1 MSRILRRPMFR
12 GGKVSSYG
20 TGIASGLADGGMPNK
35 RGLVDGPGGYS
46 GEVLD
51 IYRSVEEQ
59 IPEYNRQGLST
70 GDYLRIASAGLD
82 ILGRPSEG
90 GGIKGTLATASQP
103 LAKLGVDLGGSIDTR
118 EAKGRERRDD
128 LVKAVTAGEIELKG
142 AQIKSRTRVDAVK
155 GYLDEVYKLKRNAAA
170 GDVEKLKQLE
180 ADYQNDFENFV
191 VKGLDISDISNIIE
205 GDEVQQRIFD
215 AAEANLKAKG
225 IDEDNPRFS
234 EELIIEATRITQEY
248 GKNLQSGFAE
258 GGSVA
263 MTEDVNVM
271 TQTPA
276 GMTDVN
282 MSETETVSPTE
293 AAPMQLTY
301 DQLRARLPKEIG
313 DEIVTLLANSYEAL
327 ADFASIATQ
336 ADVDNFNVK
345 YGVELVLPQGA

>member
-20 TGIASGLADGGMPNK
+20 TGIASGLGRQGYA
-35 RGLVDGPGGYS
+35 PG

-59 IPEYNRQGLST
+59 IPQYQPQGLTT

-82 ILGRPSEG
+82 ILGAPSEG
-90 GGIKGTLATASQP
+90 GGIGGTLATISKP
-103 LAKLGVDLGGSIDTR
+103 LSKLGVDLGTGLDTR

-128 LVKAVTAGEIELKG
+128 LVKAVTAGEIDLKG
-142 AQIKSRTRVDAVK
+142 AQLRSRTRVDAVK
-155 GYLDEVYKLKRNAAA
+155 GYLDEVYKLKREAAA
-170 GDVEKLKQLE
+170 GDAEKLKEIE

-191 VKGLDISDISNIIE
+191 VKGLDVSDISNIVK
-205 GDEVQQRIFD
+205 GDEVQERIFD
-215 AAEANLKAKG
+215 AAEANVKAKG
-225 IDEDNPRFS
+225 IDEDDPRYS

-258 GGSVA
+258 GGPVA

-276 GMTDVN
+276 GITDVN
-282 MSETETVSPTE
+282 MSETVSPTE

-301 DQLRARLPKEIG
+301 DQLRARLPREIG
-313 DEIVTLLANSYEAL
+313 DEIVRLLANSYEAL

>member
-20 TGIASGLADGGMPNK
+20 TGIASGLGRQGYA
-35 RGLVDGPGGYS
+35 PGG
-46 GEVLD
+46 EVLDVLD
-51 IYRSVEEQ
+51 IYRGVEEQ
-59 IPEYNRQGLST
+59 IPQYQPQGLTT

-82 ILGRPSEG
+82 ILGAPSEG
-90 GGIKGTLATASQP
+90 GGIGGTLATISKP
-103 LAKLGVDLGGSIDTR
+103 LSKLGVDLGTGLDTR

-128 LVKAVTAGEIELKG
+128 LVKAVTAGEIDLKG
-142 AQIKSRTRVDAVK
+142 AKLRSRTRVDAVK
-155 GYLDEVYKLKRNAAA
+155 GYLDEVYKLKREAAA
-170 GDVEKLKQLE
+170 GDAEKLKEIE

-191 VKGLDISDISNIIE
+191 VKGLDVSDISNIVK
-205 GDEVQQRIFD
+205 GDEVQERIFD
-215 AAEANLKAKG
+215 AAEANVKAKG
-225 IDEDNPRFS
+225 IDEDDPRFS

-258 GGSVA
+258 GGPVA

-276 GMTDVN
+276 GITDVN
-282 MSETETVSPTE
+282 MSETVSPTE

-301 DQLRARLPKEIG
+301 DQLRARLPREIG
-313 DEIVTLLANSYEAL
+313 DEIVRLLANSYEAL

-345 YGVELVLPQGA
+345 YGVELVLPQEA

>member
-20 TGIASGLADGGMPNK
+20 TGIASGLG
-35 RGLVDGPGGYS
+35 RPGYDNG

-59 IPEYNRQGLST
+59 IPQYQPQGLSV

-90 GGIKGTLATASQP
+90 GGIRGTLATASKP
-103 LAKLGVDLGGSIDTR
+103 LSKLGVDLGTSIDTR

-128 LVKAVTAGEIELKG
+128 LVKAVTAGEIDLKG
-142 AQIKSRTRVDAVK
+142 AKLRSRTRVDAVK
-155 GYLDEVYKLKRNAAA
+155 GYLDEVYDLKRKAAK
-170 GDVEKLKQLE
+170 GDAAKLAQIEK
-180 ADYQNDFENFV
+180 DYQTDFENFV
-191 VKGLDISDISNIIE
+191 VAGLDLSDISNIVK
-205 GDEVQQRIFD
+205 GDEVQEKIFD
-215 AAEANLKAKG
+215 AAETNVKAKG
-225 IDEDNPRFS
+225 ITEEDPRYS
-234 EELIIEATRITQEY
+234 EELIKEATRITQEY

-258 GGSVA
+258 GGPVA

-271 TQTPA
+271 TQTP
-276 GMTDVN
+276 GGITDVN

-313 DEIVTLLANSYEAL
+313 DEIVRLLANSYEAL

-345 YGVELVLPQGA
+345 YGVELVLPQEA

>member
-20 TGIASGLADGGMPNK
+20 TGIASGLGRQGYA
-35 RGLVDGPGGYS
+35 PG

-90 GGIKGTLATASQP
+90 GGIRGTLATASKP
-103 LAKLGVDLGGSIDTR
+103 LAKLGVDLGTSIDTR

-142 AQIKSRTRVDAVK
+142 AKLKSRTRVDAIR
-155 GYLDEVYKLKRNAAA
+155 GYLDEIYDLKRKAAA
-170 GDVEKLKQLE
+170 GDAELLKQIE
-180 ADYQNDFENFV
+180 ADYQTKFENFV
-191 VKGLDISDISNIIE
+191 VAGLDLSDILNVVK
-205 GDEVQQRIFD
+205 GDEVQERIFD
-215 AAEANLKAKG
+215 AAESSLKAKG
-225 IDEDNPRFS
+225 IDEDDPSFA
-234 EELIIEATRITQEY
+234 EELIKEATRITQEY
-248 GKNLQSGFAE
+248 GKNLQKGFAE
-258 GGSVA
+258 GGPVT
-263 MTEDVNVM
+263 MTDDVNVM

-276 GMTDVN
+276 GITDVN

-313 DEIVTLLANSYEAL
+313 DEIVTLLSNSYEAL

-345 YGVELVLPQGA
+345 YGVELVLPQEA

>member
-20 TGIASGLADGGMPNK
+20 TGIASGLADGGMPKK

-59 IPEYNRQGLST
+59 IPEYKPQGLTT

-82 ILGRPSEG
+82 ILGAPSEG
-90 GGIKGTLATASQP
+90 GGIGGTLATISKP
-103 LAKLGVDLGGSIDTR
+103 LSKLGVDLGTGIDTR
-118 EAKGRERRDD
+118 EVKGRERRDD
-128 LVKAVTAGEIELKG
+128 LVKAVTAGEIDLKG
-142 AQIKSRTRVDAVK
+142 AKLRSRTRVDAVK

-170 GDVEKLKQLE
+170 GDAEKLKQIE

-191 VKGLDISDISNIIE
+191 VKGLDVSDISNIVK
-205 GDEVQQRIFD
+205 GDEVQERIFD
-215 AAEANLKAKG
+215 AAEANVKAKG
-225 IDEDNPRFS
+225 IDEDDPRFS

-258 GGSVA
+258 GGPVA

-282 MSETETVSPTE
+282 MSETEVVDPTQ

>member
-20 TGIASGLADGGMPNK
+20 TGIASGLGRQGYE
-35 RGLVDGPGGYS
+35 PG

-59 IPEYNRQGLST
+59 IPQYQPQGLSV
-70 GDYLRIASAGLD
+70 GDFLRIASSGLE
-82 ILGRPSEG
+82 ILGTPSEG
-90 GGIKGTLATASQP
+90 PGIRGALATASKP
-103 LAKLGVDLGGSIDTR
+103 LSKLGVDLGTSIDTR

-128 LVKAVTAGEIELKG
+128 LVKAVTAGEIDLKG
-142 AQIKSRTRVDAVK
+142 AKLRSRTRVDAVK
-155 GYLDEVYKLKRNAAA
+155 GYLDEVYKLKREAAA
-170 GDVEKLKQLE
+170 GDAEKLKEIE

-191 VKGLDISDISNIIE
+191 VKGLDVSDISNIVK
-205 GDEVQQRIFD
+205 GDEVQERIFD
-215 AAEANLKAKG
+215 AAEANIKAKG
-225 IDEDNPRFS
+225 IDEDDPRYS

-258 GGSVA
+258 GGPVA

-276 GMTDVN
+276 GITDVN
-282 MSETETVSPTE
+282 MSETVSPTE

-301 DQLRARLPKEIG
+301 DQLRARLPREIG
-313 DEIVTLLANSYEAL
+313 DEIVRLLANSYEAL

-345 YGVELVLPQGA
+345 YGVELVLPQEA

>member
-20 TGIASGLADGGMPNK
+20 TGIASGLG
-35 RGLVDGPGGYS
+35 RPGYAPG

-59 IPEYNRQGLST
+59 IPQYQPQGLSV
-70 GDYLRIASAGLD
+70 GDFLRIASSGLE
-82 ILGRPSEG
+82 ILGTPSEG
-90 GGIKGTLATASQP
+90 GGISGTLATVSKP
-103 LAKLGVDLGGSIDTR
+103 LSKLGVDLGASIDTR

-128 LVKAVTAGEIELKG
+128 LVKAVTAGEIDLKG
-142 AQIKSRTRVDAVK
+142 AKLRSRTRVDAIRE
-155 GYLDEVYKLKRNAAA
+155 YLDEIYDLKRKAAK
-170 GDVEKLKQLE
+170 GDAAKLAE
-180 ADYQNDFENFV
+180 IESDYQTKFENFV
-191 VKGLDISDISNIIE
+191 VAGLDLSDILNVVK
-205 GDEVQQRIFD
+205 GDEVQERIFE
-215 AAEANLKAKG
+215 AAESSLKAKG
-225 IDEDNPRFS
+225 IEEDDPNYS
-234 EELIIEATRITQEY
+234 AELLKEATRITQEY
-248 GKNLQSGFAE
+248 GRNLQKGFAE
-258 GGSVA
+258 GGPVT

-276 GMTDVN
+276 GITDVN

-313 DEIVTLLANSYEAL
+313 DEIVRLLANSYEAL

-345 YGVELVLPQGA
+345 YGVELVLPQEA

>member
-20 TGIASGLADGGMPNK
+20 TGIASGLG
-35 RGLVDGPGGYS
+35 RQGYDNG

-59 IPEYNRQGLST
+59 IPQYQPQGLTT

-82 ILGRPSEG
+82 ILGAPSEG
-90 GGIKGTLATASQP
+90 GGIGGTLATISKP
-103 LAKLGVDLGGSIDTR
+103 LSKLGVDLGTGIDTR

-128 LVKAVTAGEIELKG
+128 LVKAVTAGEIDLKG
-142 AQIKSRTRVDAVK
+142 AKLRSRTRVDAVK
-155 GYLDEVYKLKRNAAA
+155 GYLDEVYKLKREAAA
-170 GDVEKLKQLE
+170 GDAEKLKEIE

-191 VKGLDISDISNIIE
+191 VKGLDVSDISNIVK
-205 GDEVQQRIFD
+205 GDEVQERIFD
-215 AAEANLKAKG
+215 AAEANVKAKG
-225 IDEDNPRFS
+225 IDEDDPRFS

-258 GGSVA
+258 GGPVA

-276 GMTDVN
+276 GITDVN
-282 MSETETVSPTE
+282 MSETVSPTE

-301 DQLRARLPKEIG
+301 DQLRARLPREIG
-313 DEIVTLLANSYEAL
+313 DEIVRLLANSYEAL

-345 YGVELVLPQGA
+345 YGVELVLPQEA

>member
-20 TGIASGLADGGMPNK
+20 TGIASGLG
-35 RGLVDGPGGYS
+35 RQGYNNG

-59 IPEYNRQGLST
+59 IPQYQPQGLTT

-82 ILGRPSEG
+82 ILGAPSEG
-90 GGIKGTLATASQP
+90 GGIGGTLATISKP
-103 LAKLGVDLGGSIDTR
+103 LSKLGVDLGTGLDTR

-128 LVKAVTAGEIELKG
+128 LVKAVTAGEIDLKG
-142 AQIKSRTRVDAVK
+142 AKLRSRTRVDAVK
-155 GYLDEVYKLKRNAAA
+155 GYLDEVYKLKREAAA
-170 GDVEKLKQLE
+170 GDAEKLKEIE

-191 VKGLDISDISNIIE
+191 VKGLDVSDISNIVK
-205 GDEVQQRIFD
+205 GDEVQERIFD
-215 AAEANLKAKG
+215 AAEANVKAKG
-225 IDEDNPRFS
+225 IDEDDPRYS

-258 GGSVA
+258 GGPVA

-276 GMTDVN
+276 GITDVN
-282 MSETETVSPTE
+282 MSETVSPTE

-301 DQLRARLPKEIG
+301 DQLRARLPREIG
-313 DEIVTLLANSYEAL
+313 DEIVRLLANSYEAL

>member
-20 TGIASGLADGGMPNK
+20 TGIASGLG
-35 RGLVDGPGGYS
+35 RPGYAPG

-82 ILGRPSEG
+82 ILGTPSEG
-90 GGIKGTLATASQP
+90 GGIGGTLATVSKP
-103 LAKLGVDLGGSIDTR
+103 LSKLGVDLGASIDTR

-128 LVKAVTAGEIELKG
+128 LVKAVTAGEIELEG
-142 AQIKSRTRVDAVK
+142 AKLRSRTRVDAVK

-170 GDVEKLKQLE
+170 GDAEKLKQIE

-191 VKGLDISDISNIIE
+191 VKGLDVSDISSIVK
-205 GDEVQQRIFD
+205 GDEVQERIFD
-215 AAEANLKAKG
+215 AAEANVKAKG
-225 IDEDNPRFS
+225 INEDDSRYS
-234 EELIIEATRITQEY
+234 EELIREATRITQEY
-248 GKNLQSGFAE
+248 GKNLQSGFAK
-258 GGSVA
+258 GGPVT

-271 TQTPA
+271 EQTPA
-276 GMTDVN
+276 GITDVN
-282 MSETETVSPTE
+282 MSETETVSPAS

-313 DEIVTLLANSYEAL
+313 DEIVRLLSNSYEAL

-345 YGVELVLPQGA
+345 YGVELVLPQEA

>member
-20 TGIASGLADGGMPNK
+20 TGIASGLG
-35 RGLVDGPGGYS
+35 RPGYDNG

-59 IPEYNRQGLST
+59 IPQYQPQGLSV
-70 GDYLRIASAGLD
+70 GDFLRIASSGLE
-82 ILGRPSEG
+82 ILGTPSEG
-90 GGIKGTLATASQP
+90 PGIRGALATASKP
-103 LAKLGVDLGGSIDTR
+103 LAKLGVDLGTSIDTR

-128 LVKAVTAGEIELKG
+128 LVKAVTAGEIDLKG
-142 AQIKSRTRVDAVK
+142 AQLRSRTRVDAVK
-155 GYLDEVYKLKRNAAA
+155 GYLDEVYKLKREAAA
-170 GDVEKLKQLE
+170 GDAEKLKEIE

-191 VKGLDISDISNIIE
+191 VKGLDVSDISNIVK
-205 GDEVQQRIFD
+205 GDEVQEKIFD
-215 AAEANLKAKG
+215 AAEANVKAKG
-225 IDEDNPRFS
+225 IDEDDPRYS

-248 GKNLQSGFAE
+248 GKNLQRGFAE
-258 GGSVA
+258 GGPVT
-263 MTEDVNVM
+263 MTEDVNIM
-271 TQTPA
+271 RQTP
-276 GMTDVN
+276 GGITDVN

-301 DQLRARLPKEIG
+301 DQLRARLPREIG
-313 DEIVTLLANSYEAL
+313 DEIVRLLANSYEAL

>member
-1 MSRILRRPMFR
+1 MFR

-20 TGIASGLADGGMPNK
+20 TGIASGLGRQGYA
-35 RGLVDGPGGYS
+35 PG

-59 IPEYNRQGLST
+59 IPQYQPQGLTT

-82 ILGRPSEG
+82 ILGAPSEG
-90 GGIKGTLATASQP
+90 GGIGGTLATISKP
-103 LAKLGVDLGGSIDTR
+103 LSKLGVDLGTGLDTR

-128 LVKAVTAGEIELKG
+128 LVKAVTAGEIDLKG
-142 AQIKSRTRVDAVK
+142 AQLRSRTRVDAVK
-155 GYLDEVYKLKRNAAA
+155 GYLDEVYKLKREAAA
-170 GDVEKLKQLE
+170 GDAEKLKEIE

-191 VKGLDISDISNIIE
+191 VKGLDVSDISNIVK
-205 GDEVQQRIFD
+205 GDEVQERIFD
-215 AAEANLKAKG
+215 AAEANIKAKG
-225 IDEDNPRFS
+225 IDEDDPRYS

-248 GKNLQSGFAE
+248 GKNLQRGFAE
-258 GGSVA
+258 GGPVT

-271 TQTPA
+271 TQTP
-276 GMTDVN
+276 GGITDVN
-282 MSETETVSPTE
+282 MSETVSPTE

-301 DQLRARLPKEIG
+301 DQLRARLPREIG
-313 DEIVTLLANSYEAL
+313 DEIVRLLANSYEAL

>member
-20 TGIASGLADGGMPNK
+20 TGIASGLG
-35 RGLVDGPGGYS
+35 RQGYDNG

-59 IPEYNRQGLST
+59 IPQYQPQGLSV
-70 GDYLRIASAGLD
+70 GDFLRIASSGLE
-82 ILGRPSEG
+82 ILGTPSEG
-90 GGIKGTLATASQP
+90 PGIRGALATASKP
-103 LAKLGVDLGGSIDTR
+103 LSKLGVDLGTSIDTR

-128 LVKAVTAGEIELKG
+128 LVKAVTAGEIDLKG
-142 AQIKSRTRVDAVK
+142 AQLRSRTRVDAVK
-155 GYLDEVYKLKRNAAA
+155 GYLDEVYKLKREAAK
-170 GDVEKLKQLE
+170 GDAAKLAEIE

-191 VKGLDISDISNIIE
+191 VKGLDVSDISNIVK
-205 GDEVQQRIFD
+205 GDEVQERIFD
-215 AAEANLKAKG
+215 AAEANIKAKG
-225 IDEDNPRFS
+225 IDEDDPRYS

-258 GGSVA
+258 GGPVT

-271 TQTPA
+271 RQTPA
-276 GMTDVN
+276 GITDVN

-301 DQLRARLPKEIG
+301 DQLRARLPREIG
-313 DEIVTLLANSYEAL
+313 DEIVRLLANSYEAL

-345 YGVELVLPQGA
+345 YGVELVLPQEA

>member
-20 TGIASGLADGGMPNK
+20 KGIASGLG
-35 RGLVDGPGGYS
+35 RPGYAPG

-103 LAKLGVDLGGSIDTR
+103 LAKLGVDLGASIDTR

-142 AQIKSRTRVDAVK
+142 AQLRSRTRVDAVK

-191 VKGLDISDISNIIE
+191 VKGLDISDISNIVK
-205 GDEVQQRIFD
+205 GDEVQERIFD
-215 AAEANLKAKG
+215 AAEANVKAKG
-225 IDEDNPRFS
+225 IDEDDPRFS
-234 EELIIEATRITQEY
+234 EELIREATRITQEY

-258 GGSVA
+258 GGPVA

-282 MSETETVSPTE
+282 MSETEVVDPTQ

>member
-20 TGIASGLADGGMPNK
+20 KGIASGLADGGMPNK

-46 GEVLD
+46 GVLD
-51 IYRSVEEQ
+51 IYRSVEEE

-82 ILGRPSEG
+82 ILGAPSEG
-90 GGIKGTLATASQP
+90 GGIRGTLATASKP
-103 LAKLGVDLGGSIDTR
+103 LSKLGVDLGTSIDAR

-128 LVKAVTAGEIELKG
+128 LVKAVTAGEIDLKS
-142 AQIKSRTRVDAVK
+142 AKLRSRTRVDAVK

-170 GDVEKLKQLE
+170 GDAEKLKQIE

-191 VKGLDISDISNIIE
+191 VKGLDVSDISNIVK
-205 GDEVQQRIFD
+205 GDEVQERIFE
-215 AAEANLKAKG
+215 AAEANVKAKG
-225 IDEDNPRFS
+225 IDEDDPRFS

-248 GKNLQSGFAE
+248 GKNLQSGFAK
-258 GGSVA
+258 GGPVA

-276 GMTDVN
+276 GITDVN

>member
-1 MSRILRRPMFR
+1 MFR

-20 TGIASGLADGGMPNK
+20 TGIASGLADGGMPKK

-90 GGIKGTLATASQP
+90 GGIGGTLATASQP
-103 LAKLGVDLGGSIDTR
+103 LAKLGVDLGASIDTR

-142 AQIKSRTRVDAVK
+142 AKLKSRTRVDAIR
-155 GYLDEVYKLKRNAAA
+155 GYLDEIYDLKRKAAA
-170 GDVEKLKQLE
+170 GDTAKLAAIE
-180 ADYQNDFENFV
+180 ADYQTKFENFV
-191 VKGLDISDISNIIE
+191 VAGLDLSDILNIVK
-205 GDEVQQRIFD
+205 GDEVQERIFD
-215 AAEANLKAKG
+215 AAESSLKAKG
-225 IDEDNPRFS
+225 IDEDSPTYS
-234 EELIIEATRITQEY
+234 EELIKEATRITQDY
-248 GKNLQSGFAE
+248 ARDLQKGFAE
-258 GGSVA
+258 GGPVA

-271 TQTPA
+271 RQTPA
-276 GMTDVN
+276 GITDVN

-313 DEIVTLLANSYEAL
+313 DEIVTLLSNSYEAL

>member
-20 TGIASGLADGGMPNK
+20 TGIASGLGRQGYE
-35 RGLVDGPGGYS
+35 PGGQ
-46 GEVLD
+46 VLD
-51 IYRSVEEQ
+51 IYERVQEQ
-59 IPEYNRQGLST
+59 IPQYQPQGLTT

-82 ILGRPSEG
+82 ILGAPSEG
-90 GGIKGTLATASQP
+90 GGIGGTLATISKP
-103 LAKLGVDLGGSIDTR
+103 LSKLGVDLGTSIDTR

-128 LVKAVTAGEIELKG
+128 LVKAVTAGEIDLKG
-142 AQIKSRTRVDAVK
+142 AKLRSRTRVDAVK
-155 GYLDEVYKLKRNAAA
+155 GYLDEVYKLKRKAAA
-170 GDVEKLKQLE
+170 GDAAKLKEIE

-191 VKGLDISDISNIIE
+191 VKGLDVSDISNIVK
-205 GDEVQQRIFD
+205 GDEVQERIFD
-215 AAEANLKAKG
+215 AAEANVKAKG
-225 IDEDNPRFS
+225 IDEDDPRYS

-258 GGSVA
+258 GGPVT

-271 TQTPA
+271 RQTPA
-276 GMTDVN
+276 GITDVN

-301 DQLRARLPKEIG
+301 DQLRARLPREIG
-313 DEIVTLLANSYEAL
+313 DEIVRLLANSYEAL

-345 YGVELVLPQGA
+345 YGVELVLPQEA

>member
-20 TGIASGLADGGMPNK
+20 TGIASGLGRQGYA
-35 RGLVDGPGGYS
+35 PG

-59 IPEYNRQGLST
+59 IPQYQPQGLTT

-82 ILGRPSEG
+82 ILGAPSEG
-90 GGIKGTLATASQP
+90 GGIGGTLATISKP
-103 LAKLGVDLGGSIDTR
+103 LSKLGVDLGTGLDTR

-128 LVKAVTAGEIELKG
+128 LVKAVTAGELDLKG
-142 AQIKSRTRVDAVK
+142 AKLRSRTRVDAVK
-155 GYLDEVYKLKRNAAA
+155 GYLDEVYKLKRKAAA
-170 GDVEKLKQLE
+170 GDAEKLKEIE

-191 VKGLDISDISNIIE
+191 VKGLDVSDISNIVK
-205 GDEVQQRIFD
+205 GDAVQERIFD
-215 AAEANLKAKG
+215 AAEANVKAKG
-225 IDEDNPRFS
+225 IDEDDPRYS

-258 GGSVA
+258 GGPVA
-263 MTEDVNVM
+263 MTEDVKVM

-276 GMTDVN
+276 GITDVN
-282 MSETETVSPTE
+282 MSETVSPTE

-301 DQLRARLPKEIG
+301 DQLRARLPREIG
-313 DEIVTLLANSYEAL
+313 DEIVRLLANSYEAL

-345 YGVELVLPQGA
+345 YGVELVLPQEA

>member
-20 TGIASGLADGGMPNK
+20 TGIASGLG
-35 RGLVDGPGGYS
+35 RQGYDNG

-59 IPEYNRQGLST
+59 IPQYQPQGLTT

-82 ILGRPSEG
+82 ILGAPSEG
-90 GGIKGTLATASQP
+90 GGIGGTLATISKP
-103 LAKLGVDLGGSIDTR
+103 LSKLGVDLGTGIDTR

-128 LVKAVTAGEIELKG
+128 LVKAVTAGEIDLKG
-142 AQIKSRTRVDAVK
+142 AQLRSRTRVDAVK
-155 GYLDEVYKLKRNAAA
+155 GYLDEVYKLKREAAA
-170 GDVEKLKQLE
+170 GDAEKLKEIE

-191 VKGLDISDISNIIE
+191 VKGLDVSDISNIVK
-205 GDEVQQRIFD
+205 GDEVQERIFD
-215 AAEANLKAKG
+215 AAEANIKAKG
-225 IDEDNPRFS
+225 IDEDDPRYS

-258 GGSVA
+258 GGPVA

-276 GMTDVN
+276 GITDVN
-282 MSETETVSPTE
+282 MSETVSPTE

-301 DQLRARLPKEIG
+301 DQLRARLPREIG
-313 DEIVTLLANSYEAL
+313 DEIVRLLANSYEAL

>member
-1 MSRILRRPMFR
+1 MFR

-20 TGIASGLADGGMPNK
+20 TGIASGLGKPGMAN
-35 RGLVDGPGGYS
+35 G

-59 IPEYNRQGLST
+59 IPAYQPQGLST

-90 GGIKGTLATASQP
+90 GGIRGTLATASKP
-103 LAKLGVDLGGSIDTR
+103 LAKLGVDLGTSIDTR

-142 AQIKSRTRVDAVK
+142 AELRSKTRVDSIK
-155 GYLDEVYKLKRNAAA
+155 GYLDEVYKLKRKAAS
-170 GDVEKLKQLE
+170 GDAKKLAE
-180 ADYQNDFENFV
+180 IERNYQSDFENFV
-191 VKGLDISDISNIIE
+191 VKGLDISDISNIVK
-205 GDEVQQRIFD
+205 GDEVQERIFD
-215 AAEANLKAKG
+215 AAEANIKAKG
-225 IDEDNPRFS
+225 IDEDDPRYS

-248 GKNLQSGFAE
+248 GKNLQRGFAE
-258 GGSVA
+258 GGPVT

-271 TQTPA
+271 TQTP
-276 GMTDVN
+276 GGITDVN

-313 DEIVTLLANSYEAL
+313 DEIVRLLANSYEAL

-345 YGVELVLPQGA
+345 YGVELVLPQEA

>member
-20 TGIASGLADGGMPNK
+20 TGIASGLG
-35 RGLVDGPGGYS
+35 RQGYDNG

-59 IPEYNRQGLST
+59 IPQYQPQGLTT

-82 ILGRPSEG
+82 ILGAPSEG
-90 GGIKGTLATASQP
+90 GGIGGTLATASKP
-103 LAKLGVDLGGSIDTR
+103 LSKLGVDLGTSIDTR

-128 LVKAVTAGEIELKG
+128 LVKAVTAGEIDLKG
-142 AQIKSRTRVDAVK
+142 AQLRSRTRVDAVK
-155 GYLDEVYKLKRNAAA
+155 GYLDEVYKLKREAAA
-170 GDVEKLKQLE
+170 GDAEKLKEIE

-191 VKGLDISDISNIIE
+191 VKGLDVSDISNIVK
-205 GDEVQQRIFD
+205 GDEVQERIFD
-215 AAEANLKAKG
+215 AAEANIKAKG
-225 IDEDNPRFS
+225 IDEDDPRYS

-258 GGSVA
+258 GGPVA

-276 GMTDVN
+276 GITDVN
-282 MSETETVSPTE
+282 MSETVSPTE

-301 DQLRARLPKEIG
+301 DQLRARLPREIG
-313 DEIVTLLANSYEAL
+313 DEIVRLLANSYEAL

>member
-20 TGIASGLADGGMPNK
+20 TGIASGLG
-35 RGLVDGPGGYS
+35 RPGYDNG

-59 IPEYNRQGLST
+59 IPQYQPQGLSV

-90 GGIKGTLATASQP
+90 GGISGTLATASKP
-103 LAKLGVDLGGSIDTR
+103 LSKLGVDLGTSIDTR

-128 LVKAVTAGEIELKG
+128 LVKAVTAGEIDLKG
-142 AQIKSRTRVDAVK
+142 AKLRSRTRVDAVK
-155 GYLDEVYKLKRNAAA
+155 GYLDEVYDLKRKAAK
-170 GDVEKLKQLE
+170 GDAAKLAQIEK
-180 ADYQNDFENFV
+180 DYQTDFENFV
-191 VKGLDISDISNIIE
+191 VAGLDLSDISNIVK
-205 GDEVQQRIFD
+205 GDEVQEKIFD
-215 AAEANLKAKG
+215 AAETNVKAKG
-225 IDEDNPRFS
+225 ITEEDPRYS
-234 EELIIEATRITQEY
+234 EELIKEATRITVEY
-248 GKNLQSGFAE
+248 GKSLQAGFAE
-258 GGSVA
+258 GGPVT

-271 TQTPA
+271 TQTP
-276 GMTDVN
+276 GGITDVN

-313 DEIVTLLANSYEAL
+313 DEIVRLLANSYEAL

-345 YGVELVLPQGA
+345 YGVELVLPQEA

>member
-12 GGKVSSYG
+12 GRKVSSYG
-20 TGIASGLADGGMPNK
+20 TGIASGLG
-35 RGLVDGPGGYS
+35 RPGYDNG

-59 IPEYNRQGLST
+59 IPQYQPQGLSV
-70 GDYLRIASAGLD
+70 GDFLRIASSGLE
-82 ILGRPSEG
+82 ILGTPSEG
-90 GGIKGTLATASQP
+90 PGIRGALATASKP
-103 LAKLGVDLGGSIDTR
+103 LSKLGVDLGTSIDTR

-128 LVKAVTAGEIELKG
+128 LVKAVTAGEIDLKG
-142 AQIKSRTRVDAVK
+142 AQLRSRTRVDAVK
-155 GYLDEVYKLKRNAAA
+155 GYLDEVYKLKRKAAK
-170 GDVEKLKQLE
+170 GDAAKLAE
-180 ADYQNDFENFV
+180 IESDYQTKFENFV
-191 VKGLDISDISNIIE
+191 VAGLDLSDILNVVK
-205 GDEVQQRIFD
+205 GDEVQERIFD
-215 AAEANLKAKG
+215 AAEANIKAKG
-225 IDEDNPRFS
+225 IDEDDPRYS

-248 GKNLQSGFAE
+248 GKNLQRGFAE
-258 GGSVA
+258 GGPVT

-271 TQTPA
+271 TQTP
-276 GMTDVN
+276 GGITDVN

-313 DEIVTLLANSYEAL
+313 DEIVRLLANSYEAL

-345 YGVELVLPQGA
+345 YGVELVLPQEA

>member
-20 TGIASGLADGGMPNK
+20 TGIASGLG
-35 RGLVDGPGGYS
+35 RPGYAPG

-82 ILGRPSEG
+82 ILGTPSEG
-90 GGIKGTLATASQP
+90 GGIGGTLATVSKP
-103 LAKLGVDLGGSIDTR
+103 LSKLGVDLGASIDTR

-128 LVKAVTAGEIELKG
+128 LVKAVTAGEIELEG
-142 AQIKSRTRVDAVK
+142 AKLRSRTRVDAVK

-170 GDVEKLKQLE
+170 GDAEKLKEIE

-191 VKGLDISDISNIIE
+191 VKGLDVSDISNIVK
-205 GDEVQQRIFD
+205 GDEVQERIFD
-215 AAEANLKAKG
+215 AAEANVKAKG
-225 IDEDNPRFS
+225 IDENDSRYS

-248 GKNLQSGFAE
+248 GKNLQSGFAK
-258 GGSVA
+258 GGPVT

-271 TQTPA
+271 EQTPA
-276 GMTDVN
+276 GITDVN
-282 MSETETVSPTE
+282 MSETETVSPAS

-313 DEIVTLLANSYEAL
+313 DEIVRLLSNSYEAL

-345 YGVELVLPQGA
+345 YGVELVLPQEA

>member
-20 TGIASGLADGGMPNK
+20 TGIASGLG
-35 RGLVDGPGGYS
+35 RQGYDNG

-59 IPEYNRQGLST
+59 IPQYQPQGLTT

-82 ILGRPSEG
+82 ILGAPSEG
-90 GGIKGTLATASQP
+90 GGIGGTLATISKP
-103 LAKLGVDLGGSIDTR
+103 LSKLGVDLGTGLDTR

-128 LVKAVTAGEIELKG
+128 LVKAVTAGEIDLKG
-142 AQIKSRTRVDAVK
+142 AQLRSRTRVDAVK
-155 GYLDEVYKLKRNAAA
+155 GYLDEVYKLKREAAA
-170 GDVEKLKQLE
+170 GDAEKLKEIE

-191 VKGLDISDISNIIE
+191 VKGLDVSDISNIVK
-205 GDEVQQRIFD
+205 GDEVQERIFD
-215 AAEANLKAKG
+215 AAEANVKAKG
-225 IDEDNPRFS
+225 IDEDDPRYS

-258 GGSVA
+258 GGPVA

-276 GMTDVN
+276 GITDVN
-282 MSETETVSPTE
+282 MSETVSPTE

-301 DQLRARLPKEIG
+301 DQLRARLPREIG
-313 DEIVTLLANSYEAL
+313 DEIVRLLANSYEAL

-345 YGVELVLPQGA
+345 YGVELVLPQEA

>member
-20 TGIASGLADGGMPNK
+20 KGIASGLGKPGYDNGG
-35 RGLVDGPGGYS
+35 V
-46 GEVLD
+46 VD
-51 IYRSVEEQ
+51 IYEQ
-59 IPEYNRQGLST
+59 MQQTVPEYNRQGLTT

-82 ILGRPSEG
+82 ILGAPSEG
-90 GGIKGTLATASQP
+90 GGIGGTLATISKP
-103 LAKLGVDLGGSIDTR
+103 LSKLGVDLGTGIDTR